1 MSNKYIQDNA
11 NEYYRP
17 SIDDDDINFFP
28 HQNML
33 PIYHFK
39 NGRLLKSENHTVFR
53 IFPLLKKEGVQMGDT
68 SHNYL
73 YASIFF
79 FMLFMLINM
88 KIINRVLKEFFSL
101 LHPYHS

>member
-39 NGRLLKSENHTVFR
+39 NGRLLKSENIENNDF
-53 IFPLLKKEGVQMGDT
+53 I
-68 SHNYL
+68 YL

-88 KIINRVLKEFFSL
+88 KLINHVLKEFFSL
-101 LHPYHS
+101 LRPYHS